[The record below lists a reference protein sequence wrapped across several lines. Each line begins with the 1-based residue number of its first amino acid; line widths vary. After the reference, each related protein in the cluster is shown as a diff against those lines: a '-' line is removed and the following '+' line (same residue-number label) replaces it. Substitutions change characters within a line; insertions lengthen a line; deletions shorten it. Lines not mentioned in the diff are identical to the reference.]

1 MALAIGHG
9 MSNHLDLL
17 ETRKVIEAMSSAECW
32 RVQQESMADAGNY
45 WKEHY
50 GFSLLGAVLIYGSSA
65 ADVMEI
71 RDVLSAE
78 EASTL
83 QGLGTLVQQKWRR
96 GQRGEADPS
105 EEVEEPDDFVVSELI
120 EEVLPLAQAH
130 NTEMALGVKAWK
142 ANQAHRQALASAA
155 DSSSGDVNV
164 LAR

>member
-1 MALAIGHG
+1 
-9 MSNHLDLL
+9 MSNHLDLI

-32 RVQQESMADAGNY
+32 RVQQESMTDAGNY
-45 WKEHY
+45 WNEQY

-78 EASTL
+78 EASEL

-105 EEVEEPDDFVVSELI
+105 EEVEELDDFVVSELI

-142 ANQAHRQALASAA
+142 ANQAHRQALALAA

-164 LAR
+164 MAS

>member
-1 MALAIGHG
+1 
-9 MSNHLDLL
+9 MSNHLDLI

-32 RVQQESMADAGNY
+32 RVQQESMTDAGNY
-45 WKEHY
+45 WKEQY

-71 RDVLSAE
+71 RDALSAE
-78 EASTL
+78 EASEL

-96 GQRGEADPS
+96 GQRGAEDPS
-105 EEVEEPDDFVVSELI
+105 EEAEQPDEVVVSELM
-120 EEVLPLAQAH
+120 EEVLPLAQVH

-142 ANQAHRQALASAA
+142 ANQAHRLALASAA

>member
-1 MALAIGHG
+1 
-9 MSNHLDLL
+9 
-17 ETRKVIEAMSSAECW
+17 
-32 RVQQESMADAGNY
+32 MADAGNY
-45 WKEHY
+45 WNEQY

-78 EASTL
+78 EASEL

-164 LAR
+164 LAS

>member
-1 MALAIGHG
+1 
-9 MSNHLDLL
+9 MSNHLDLI
-17 ETRKVIEAMSSAECW
+17 EIRKVIEAMSSAECW

-45 WKEHY
+45 WNEQY

-78 EASTL
+78 EASEL

-105 EEVEEPDDFVVSELI
+105 EEVEELDDFVVSELI

-142 ANQAHRQALASAA
+142 ANQAHRLALASAA

-164 LAR
+164 LAS

>member
-1 MALAIGHG
+1 
-9 MSNHLDLL
+9 
-17 ETRKVIEAMSSAECW
+17 
-32 RVQQESMADAGNY
+32 MADAGNY

-50 GFSLLGAVLIYGSSA
+50 GFSLLGALLIYGSSA

-105 EEVEEPDDFVVSELI
+105 EEVEELDDFVVSELI
-120 EEVLPLAQAH
+120 GEVLPLAQAH

-142 ANQAHRQALASAA
+142 ANQAHRQALAAAA
-155 DSSSGDVNV
+155 DSSSGNVNV
-164 LAR
+164 MAS

>member
-1 MALAIGHG
+1 
-9 MSNHLDLL
+9 MSNHLDLI
-17 ETRKVIEAMSSAECW
+17 EIRKVIEAMSSAECW
-32 RVQQESMADAGNY
+32 RVQQESMADAGKH
-45 WKEHY
+45 WQEQY
-50 GFSLLGAVLIYGSSA
+50 GFSLLGAVLIYCSSA

-78 EASTL
+78 ESSEL
-83 QGLGTLVQQKWRR
+83 QGLGTLVHQKWRR
-96 GQRGEADPS
+96 GQRGEEDPS
-105 EEVEEPDDFVVSELI
+105 EEVEELDDFVVSELI

-164 LAR
+164 LAS

>member
-1 MALAIGHG
+1 
-9 MSNHLDLL
+9 MSTHLDLI
-17 ETRKVIEAMSSAECW
+17 EIRKVIEAMSSAECW

-45 WKEHY
+45 WNEQY

-78 EASTL
+78 EASEL

-142 ANQAHRQALASAA
+142 ANQAHRQELASAA
-155 DSSSGDVNV
+155 DSSSGDINV
-164 LAR
+164 LAS

>member
-1 MALAIGHG
+1 MALAIPHG
-9 MSNHLDLL
+9 MSNHLDLI
-17 ETRKVIEAMSSAECW
+17 EIRKVIEAMSSAECW
-32 RVQQESMADAGNY
+32 RVQQESMVDAGNY

-78 EASTL
+78 EASEL

-105 EEVEEPDDFVVSELI
+105 EEAEQPDEVVVSELI

-142 ANQAHRQALASAA
+142 ANQAHRLALASAA
-155 DSSSGDVNV
+155 DSSSGDSNV
-164 LAR
+164 LAS

>member
-1 MALAIGHG
+1 
-9 MSNHLDLL
+9 MSNHLDLI
-17 ETRKVIEAMSSAECW
+17 ETRKVIEAMTSAECW

-45 WKEHY
+45 WKEQY

-78 EASTL
+78 EASGL

-96 GQRGEADPS
+96 GQRGEEDPS
-105 EEVEEPDDFVVSELI
+105 EEAEQPDAFVVSELM
-120 EEVLPLAQAH
+120 EEVLPLAQAD
-130 NTEMALGVKAWK
+130 NAEMALGVKAWK
-142 ANQAHRQALASAA
+142 ANQAHRLSLTSTA

-164 LAR
+164 LAS

>member
-1 MALAIGHG
+1 
-9 MSNHLDLL
+9 MSNHLDLI
-17 ETRKVIEAMSSAECW
+17 EIRKVIEAMSSAECW
-32 RVQQESMADAGNY
+32 RVQQESMADAGKY
-45 WKEHY
+45 WQEQY
-50 GFSLLGAVLIYGSSA
+50 GFSLLGAVLIYCSSA

-78 EASTL
+78 EASEL

-105 EEVEEPDDFVVSELI
+105 EEVEELDDFVVSELI

-142 ANQAHRQALASAA
+142 ANQAHRLALASAA
-155 DSSSGDVNV
+155 DSSSGDSNV
-164 LAR
+164 LAS